1 MNVDRSPQSTASS
14 ESIELRD
21 RVRLLEAVVNN
32 FPGGILL
39 VDDSLRVVFCNER
52 QKQLLEYPAE
62 LFGNGPPSLED
73 LFRFNAQRGEYG
85 PGDPDEQVEHRLE
98 LARKR
103 VPHVFER
110 TRPNGTIIEVRGI
123 PLMGGGFVTTYLD
136 VTDQRKQQAL
146 IAHLA
151 HHDSLTGLPNRALL
165 FDRLQ
170 QALARV
176 RRGDIAALHYIDLDR
191 FKPVNDIH
199 GHAVGD
205 ALLRAV
211 GERLRKNIRD
221 TDTAA
226 RFGGDEFV
234 VVQVG
239 LKECSDAMVVAERL
253 HASLL
258 APYELDGVTVDIGAC
273 IGIAIAPVHGCEA
286 SDLLAKADN
295 ALYGCKSRGRGSIL
309 VCDDV
314 DPRPSRAAAA

>member
-1 MNVDRSPQSTASS
+1 MTVDPSTAEYPSTDDVG
-14 ESIELRD
+14 LRD

-32 FPGGILL
+32 FPGGIIL
-39 VDDSLRVVFCNER
+39 VDDGLRVVFCNER
-52 QKQLLEYPAE
+52 QKELLEYPAQ
-62 LFGNGPPSLED
+62 LFDNGPPSLED
-73 LFRFNAQRGEYG
+73 LFRFNANRGEYG
-85 PGDPDEQVEHRLE
+85 PGDPTEQVELRLE

-110 TRPNGTIIEVRGI
+110 TRPNGTMIEIRGI
-123 PLMGGGFVTTYLD
+123 PLRGGGFVTTYLD

-146 IAHLA
+146 VAHLA

-176 RRGDIAALHYIDLDR
+176 KRGDIVALHYIDLDR

-199 GHAVGD
+199 GHPVGD
-205 ALLRAV
+205 AVLRAV
-211 GERLRKNIRD
+211 GDRLRKCIRD

-239 LKECSDAMVVAERL
+239 LKDYSDALIVAERL
-253 HASLL
+253 HASLS
-258 APYELDGVTVDIGAC
+258 APYEVDGITVEIGAC
-273 IGIAIAPVHGCEA
+273 IGIALAPRHASDASELLAQADKALYRCKAGGRGAVSICEA
-286 SDLLAKADN
+286 E
-295 ALYGCKSRGRGSIL
+295 
-309 VCDDV
+309 
-314 DPRPSRAAAA
+314 SRAPRATAA